1 MCVHLQPGAKTSDVN
16 GLRDNRL
23 RIRIKSPP
31 VDGRANRELV
41 AMLARD
47 FGARKSQV
55 RISSGE
61 SGRNKVVEIHSPA
74 ALPGWFNA
82 LSKCGDTG

>member
-1 MCVHLQPGAKTSDVN
+1 MNKHWYRWQKDTMLLCVHLQPGAKTSDVN
-16 GLRDNRL
+16 GIQDNRL

-47 FGARKSQV
+47 FGAKKSQV
-55 RISSGE
+55 RIKQ
-61 SGRNKVVEIHSPA
+61 RRIRPQ
-74 ALPGWFNA
+74 
-82 LSKCGDTG
+82 